1 MGRGHRGIRHRNR
14 CRGAGLGYRHGE
26 QAYAPPGPVPGES
39 CGNGRVRLSAR
50 YGEASPARWQPST
63 PAPSW
68 KKQRIAF
75 ISHRYGPEV
84 NGGAESSCRMFAERM
99 ARYHQVEVLTTR
111 AWTTLPG
118 ATNTRRHNFPQ
129 RRHCAEVPS
138 RAGSGP
144 RAIRSSVPPS
154 VSGGPR
160 PRRRAALDPGAGAVC
175 ARLTAIPEK
184 NRTAYDLF
192 LFQTYLYY
200 TTCCG
205 LPIVADRAI
214 LIPTA
219 HDELPIYLSLFD
231 ALFREVRC
239 LLCLTPEELAFL
251 RRRFFDLEPQG
262 GSSGSR
268 LGSPATACAGSSLG
282 STARRHRRLPF
293 RALRRAHR

>member
-1 MGRGHRGIRHRNR
+1 M
-14 CRGAGLGYRHGE
+14 
-26 QAYAPPGPVPGES
+26 
-39 CGNGRVRLSAR
+39 
-50 YGEASPARWQPST
+50 
-63 PAPSW
+63 
-68 KKQRIAF
+68 
-75 ISHRYGPEV
+75 
-84 NGGAESSCRMFAERM
+84 
-99 ARYHQVEVLTTR
+99 
-111 AWTTLPG
+111 
-118 ATNTRRHNFPQ
+118 
-129 RRHCAEVPS
+129 
-138 RAGSGP
+138 
-144 RAIRSSVPPS
+144 
-154 VSGGPR
+154 
-160 PRRRAALDPGAGAVC
+160 DPGAGAIC
-175 ARLTAIPEK
+175 HGLLRYLEK

-251 RRRFFDLEPQG
+251 RRRFFDLDLKGEVVGAGLDPLPQ
-262 GSSGSR
+262 
-268 LGSPATACAGSSLG
+268 LAPGSSLG